1 MSSDLQDVTLGEV
14 YRLCQSIDAKVE
26 KQNGR
31 VSRHTERLDA
41 VEKDLVRV
49 KTIWSIAVIALGLA
63 ADSLKRR
70 IGLS

>member
-1 MSSDLQDVTLGEV
+1 MSDSIDQVTLGEV

-31 VSRHTERLDA
+31 VSHHTERLEA

-49 KTIWSIAVIALGLA
+49 KTIWMIAVLGVSLIADTIKRKLGLA
-63 ADSLKRR
+63 
-70 IGLS
+70 